1 MFVLQTNAS
10 TLFDQ
15 VCNEKIQQFDDQDS
29 EEDLW
34 EDKEITFSQSSGSR
48 QKYGQWLDCYF
59 SFV

>member
-48 QKYGQWLDCYF
+48 QKYGQ
-59 SFV
+59 